1 MENLNLATNA
11 ELQQR
16 QEELQAEFEETKML
30 VAKYML
36 HLEELEKEYMDIENI
51 LNKRLKKE

>member
-16 QEELQAEFEETKML
+16 QEKLQEEFEETKML

-36 HLEELEKEYMDIENI
+36 HLEELEKEYMDIGNI

>member
-11 ELQQR
+11 ELKKR
-16 QEELQAEFEETKML
+16 QEELQTEFDETKL
-30 VAKYML
+30 FVAKYML
-36 HLEELEKEYMDIENI
+36 HLEELEKVYMDIENI

>member
-16 QEELQAEFEETKML
+16 QEELQTEFEETKML

-36 HLEELEKEYMDIENI
+36 HLEELEKEYMDIGNI

>member
-11 ELQQR
+11 ELKKR
-16 QEELQAEFEETKML
+16 QEELQTEIDETKL
-30 VAKYML
+30 FVAKYML

>member
-16 QEELQAEFEETKML
+16 QEKLQVEFEETKML
-30 VAKYML
+30 VARYML
-36 HLEELEKEYMDIENI
+36 H
-51 LNKRLKKE
+51 

>member
-1 MENLNLATNA
+1 MNNDINLATNA

-16 QEELQAEFEETKML
+16 QEKLQEEFEETKML

-36 HLEELEKEYMDIENI
+36 HLEELEKKYMDIENI
-51 LNKRLKKE
+51 LNKRLKK

>member
-36 HLEELEKEYMDIENI
+36 HLEELEKEYMNIGNI

>member
-1 MENLNLATNA
+1 MNNDINLATNA

-16 QEELQAEFEETKML
+16 QEKLQEEFEETKML

-51 LNKRLKKE
+51 LNKRLKK

>member
-36 HLEELEKEYMDIENI
+36 HLEELEKEYMDIGNI

>member
-1 MENLNLATNA
+1 MESLNLATNA

-36 HLEELEKEYMDIENI
+36 HLEELEKEYMDIGNI